1 MATAGQAQVLE
12 TTTDEVV
19 NTVVDADT
27 SVAPTRYFTV
37 PGIDPFDAIEWE
49 LRDAHI
55 PGRDGPTFEQKDVEF
70 PKFWSQTATNIVAQ
84 KYFRGRMA
92 SPERER
98 SVKQMI
104 GRVVDTIGGW
114 GRDGG
119 YFATDEEADTFEAEL
134 KAILVNQ
141 YASFNSPVWF
151 NVGFEAQPQCS
162 ACFILSIDDSM
173 ESILDWIRREGIIF
187 RGGSGSGLNLS
198 RLRSSKEQLSK
209 GGYASGPVSFMRG
222 ADASAGTIKSGGK
235 TRRAA
240 KMVVL
245 DVDHPDVEEFI
256 WCKAKEERKARV
268 LEQAGYDMSLN
279 SPDWASIQYQNANNS
294 VRVTDQFMEAVVEGK
309 EWTLTARTD
318 GSVVETTDARGL
330 LRQIAEAAWECADPG
345 VQYDTTINS
354 WHTLPNTGRIN
365 ASNPCS
371 EYMSIDDSACNLASL
386 NLMKFRRDDGEFDV
400 AAFEHAVDVVF
411 LAQEIA
417 VGYSSYPTPEI
428 GRNAR
433 AFRQL
438 GLGYANLGALLMAR
452 GFPYDSNEGRAY
464 AAAITAL
471 MTGRG
476 YRKSA
481 QVARRMGPFAGYQ
494 PNAAAMTGVIAKHRA
509 AVGNIDH
516 STSVPDDL
524 LAAAR
529 RAWDDALEL
538 GEVSGFRNAQATV
551 LAPTGTI
558 SFMMDCDTTGV
569 EPDFSLVKSKR
580 LVGGGEITIVN
591 KTVPMALAKLGYAP
605 TEGDEIVAFIDERN
619 TIVGAP
625 YVKTEHY
632 PVFDCAI
639 GDRAINYMGHVKMMG
654 AVQPF
659 ISGAISKTVNLPEE
673 ISVDEITQLFTESWQ
688 LGVKAIAIYRD
699 NCKVAQPLS
708 GKANA
713 GATTLAPVSG
723 VVGALPAAPP
733 AAGRSRRSRP
743 QVQGRR
749 VRGLHPRRPLRG
761 RDARRHLRGHREGRH
776 DARRP
781 DELVHDLRLARP
793 PVRRAARGLRLEVQP
808 HALRALGDDERR
820 GHPHREVDRR
830 LHLPLDGE
838 EVPLHRPAGGGRH
851 PHGRGEAAARRRLHG
866 GGRPRVGGRDD
877 GRDRR
882 GPGPDGALQPVG
894 RRAGVRP
901 LRWPHGADGQLL
913 HLPRLR
919 YQHRLL
925 LAFSQS

>member
-1 MATAGQAQVLE
+1 MATAEHAQVLE
-12 TTTDEVV
+12 ETTDEVV
-19 NTVVDADT
+19 NTVVDTEA
-27 SVAPTRYFTV
+27 SVAPRRYFTV
-37 PGIDPFDAIEWE
+37 PGIDPFEQIEWE

-55 PGRDGPTFEQKDVEF
+55 PGKDGPTFEQKDVEF

-98 SVKQMI
+98 SVKEMI

-309 EWTLTARTD
+309 EWNLTARTD
-318 GSVVETTDARGL
+318 GSVVETTDARDL

-386 NLMKFRRDDGEFDV
+386 NLMKFRREDGEFDV
-400 AAFEHAVDVVF
+400 EAFEHAVDVVF

-428 GRNAR
+428 GRNAK

-452 GFPYDSNEGRAY
+452 GLPYDSDEGRAY

-481 QVARRMGPFAGYQ
+481 EVARRMGPFAGYQ

-509 AVGNIDH
+509 AVGNIDNAH
-516 STSVPDDL
+516 SVPDDL
-524 LAAAR
+524 LSAAR

-538 GEVSGFRNAQATV
+538 GEVSGWRNAQATV

-569 EPDFSLVKSKR
+569 EPDFSLVKSKK

-619 TIVGAP
+619 TVVGAP

-639 GDRAINYMGHVKMMG
+639 GDRAIHYMGHVKMMG

-673 ISVDEITQLFTESWQ
+673 ITVDEISQLLIESWQ

-708 GKANA
+708 KKGDA

-723 VVGALPAAPP
+723 VVG
-733 AAGRSRRSRP
+733 
-743 QVQGRR
+743 
-749 VRGLHPRRPLRG
+749 
-761 RDARRHLRGHREGRH
+761 
-776 DARRP
+776 
-781 DELVHDLRLARP
+781 
-793 PVRRAARGLRLEVQP
+793 RAARSGGACPTTASRS
-808 HALRALGDDERR
+808 AASSRSASTRATSTSASSTTG
-820 GHPHREVDRR
+820 
-830 LHLPLDGE
+830 
-838 EVPLHRPAGGGRH
+838 RPATSSWTS
-851 PHGRGEAAARRRLHG
+851 RRRA
-866 GGRPRVGGRDD
+866 RPS
-877 GRDRR
+877 
-882 GPGPDGALQPVG
+882 PA
-894 RRAGVRP
+894 
-901 LRWPHGADGQLL
+901 
-913 HLPRLR
+913 
-919 YQHRLL
+919 
-925 LAFSQS
+925 S